1 MLEAEGSIEEM
12 ALAAAIDG
20 NTLTLDVLSKN
31 SHVRRNI
38 LRARALLRL
47 SNGCGRPEASYPG

>member
-1 MLEAEGSIEEM
+1 MPEAERLIEGV

-20 NTLTLDVLSKN
+20 NKLMLDVLSKN

-38 LRARALLRL
+38 LTVMALLRA
-47 SNGCGRPEASYPG
+47 E